1 MLSPPYYYAHVLA
14 VYGMDNMDNLVNN
27 HIKTPHLIEKEFHF
41 HLYTDTWLHD
51 NVLELK
57 FYCSTKIT
65 SLIHIL
71 TVRD

>member
-27 HIKTPHLIEKEFHF
+27 HIKTGHLIVKEFHF
-41 HLYTDTWLHD
+41 HPYIGTWLHD

-57 FYCSTKIT
+57 IN
-65 SLIHIL
+65 L
-71 TVRD
+71 TAQLELLH